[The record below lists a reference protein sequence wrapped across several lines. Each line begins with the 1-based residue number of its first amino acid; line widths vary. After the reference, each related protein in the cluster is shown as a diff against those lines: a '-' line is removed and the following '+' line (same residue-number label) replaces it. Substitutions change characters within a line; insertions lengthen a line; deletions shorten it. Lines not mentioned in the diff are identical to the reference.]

1 MRPARKPLSITEQGT
16 TIVVRGN
23 AHEILKA
30 GGFRGLHNGVARGWV
45 LDTKRLP
52 DLCAYLDSRRI
63 PYVVSSDG
71 GNG

>member
-1 MRPARKPLSITEQGT
+1 MRPARAPLAIVERDRTF
-16 TIVVRGN
+16 VVRGN
-23 AHEILKA
+23 AHQILKE

-63 PYVVSSDG
+63 PYTLTRAG
-71 GNG
+71 EAA